1 MKMETMYNMDKT
13 KVVIR
18 KAKADD
24 FEQVHELLMAVH
36 NLHVKERGDIYKED
50 SPISMDAFKEELSNI
65 NNMYLVAEK
74 HEKIVGICF
83 AEIKN
88 IADSKIM
95 KKRKILN
102 IKEIS
107 VKENE
112 QRQGI
117 GKKLYEE
124 ISKWG
129 QEQKIDSIELLVWKF
144 NKKVIQFY
152 ESLNMEVKNIRFEQK
167 LHK

>member
-1 MKMETMYNMDKT
+1 
-13 KVVIR
+13 
-18 KAKADD
+18 
-24 FEQVHELLMAVH
+24 MAVH

-144 NKKVIQFY
+144 NKKAIQFY